1 MKVLQITGYGEIE
14 NNLAFNEV
22 ERPSIGDNQVLV
34 EVYSAAVNPVD
45 YKIIE
50 GALKQINKLEFPAAI
65 GYDVAG
71 IVVEKGEKVDHLEV
85 GDEVFSRI
93 PTLSPGSFAEYVAV
107 DSDVVIKKPVNIDFS
122 TASSIPLV
130 GLTTVQCFNKANLK
144 AGDKVLIH
152 AGSGGI
158 GTFAIQYAKAK
169 GAFVYTTTSTKNVEW
184 VKNLGADRVI
194 DYKKENYLDIA
205 KDLDIVYDTLGGDYT
220 IDAFKVIKKGGT
232 VVSIAGDVDD
242 SSAKELGL
250 NGVIRFF
257 LYLKRWK
264 TTKAAKANSA
274 AYNFIMM
281 EPNASQLEEIKAMIE
296 NQSIKPVID
305 KVFLFPKAIDAL
317 LHQKNGHAKGK
328 IVIKMK

>member
-14 NNLAFNEV
+14 NNLAFNDIAK
-22 ERPSIGDNQVLV
+22 PSIDDNQVLV

-169 GAFVYTTTSTKNVEW
+169 GAFVYTT
-184 VKNLGADRVI
+184 
-194 DYKKENYLDIA
+194 
-205 KDLDIVYDTLGGDYT
+205 
-220 IDAFKVIKKGGT
+220 
-232 VVSIAGDVDD
+232 
-242 SSAKELGL
+242 
-250 NGVIRFF
+250 
-257 LYLKRWK
+257 
-264 TTKAAKANSA
+264 
-274 AYNFIMM
+274 
-281 EPNASQLEEIKAMIE
+281 
-296 NQSIKPVID
+296 
-305 KVFLFPKAIDAL
+305 
-317 LHQKNGHAKGK
+317 
-328 IVIKMK
+328 